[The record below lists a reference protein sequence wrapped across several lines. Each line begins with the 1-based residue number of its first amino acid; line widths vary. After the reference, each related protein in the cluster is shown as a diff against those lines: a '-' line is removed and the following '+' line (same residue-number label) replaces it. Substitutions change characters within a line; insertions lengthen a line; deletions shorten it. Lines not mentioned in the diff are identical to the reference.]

1 MEPVFGA
8 FRSEQGVKRHTE
20 PYVMN
25 IVRCSDTGADAW
37 ESHVLPPAMQGEA
50 TMASTSNHPLLP
62 LITKLESIA
71 TLSDEERHAVESLP
85 VKVRGLGPRHD
96 IVRDGDKA
104 SQCCLI
110 LEGWA
115 CRYKILGEGKRQI
128 FSFHM
133 AGDIPDLQSL
143 QISLMDHTLATLTR
157 ATVAFIP
164 HEALRDLTYQ
174 YPRLGAVLW
183 RDTLV
188 DAAIFREWM
197 VCMGRRSSYDHLA
210 HLFCELYLKQ
220 EAVGL
225 AGEHRCPLPMT
236 QADLADASGIS
247 NVHVNRVLQEMRG
260 NGLITLRGNTL
271 VIQAWDELIRAAEFD
286 DAYLHLRKRAAG

>member
-1 MEPVFGA
+1 MTLKSSHLLQP
-8 FRSEQGVKRHTE
+8 
-20 PYVMN
+20 M
-25 IVRCSDTGADAW
+25 IV
-37 ESHVLPPAMQGEA
+37 
-50 TMASTSNHPLLP
+50 
-62 LITKLESIA
+62 KLESVSA
-71 TLSDEERHAVESLP
+71 LTDQERQAVENLP
-85 VKVRGLGPRHD
+85 VRVHALKARQD
-96 IVRDGDKA
+96 IVRDGDTA
-104 SQCCLI
+104 TQCCLI

-128 FSFHM
+128 FSFHI

-143 QISLMDHTLATLTR
+143 HIPLMDHTLATMT
-157 ATVAFIP
+157 AAKVAFIP

-188 DAAIFREWM
+188 DAGIFREWM
-197 VCMGRRSSYDHLA
+197 ACMGQRSAYDHLA

-225 AGEHRCPLPMT
+225 AGENRCPLPIT
-236 QADLADASGIS
+236 QVDLADATGLS

-286 DAYLHLRKRAAG
+286 ETYLHLRKRAAG

>member
-1 MEPVFGA
+1 MSYDVF
-8 FRSEQGVKRHTE
+8 
-20 PYVMN
+20 
-25 IVRCSDTGADAW
+25 IVSGSDTGADAW
-37 ESHVLPPAMQGEA
+37 ESRALPPAMQGEA
-50 TMASTSNHPLLP
+50 AMASNIHRSLSP

-71 TLSDEERHAVESLP
+71 TLSDAERHAVQNLP
-85 VKVRGLGPRHD
+85 VRVQALQARQD
-96 IVRDGDKA
+96 IVRDGDMA

-128 FSFHM
+128 FSFHI

-143 QISLMDHTLATLTR
+143 HIPLMDHSLATMTQ

-164 HEALRDLTYQ
+164 HAAMHSLTLRF
-174 YPRLGAVLW
+174 PSIAAVLW

-197 VCMGRRSSYDHLA
+197 ACMGRRSAYDHLA

-225 AGEHRCPLPMT
+225 AGEHRCPLPIT
-236 QADLADASGIS
+236 QGDLADASGIS
-247 NVHVNRVLQEMRG
+247 NVHVNRVLKEMRS
-260 NGLITLRGNTL
+260 NGLITLHGNTL
-271 VIQAWDELIRAAEFD
+271 VIQAWDKLIRAAEFD
-286 DAYLHLRKRAAG
+286 ETYLHLRKRSA

>member
-1 MEPVFGA
+1 
-8 FRSEQGVKRHTE
+8 
-20 PYVMN
+20 
-25 IVRCSDTGADAW
+25 
-37 ESHVLPPAMQGEA
+37 
-50 TMASTSNHPLLP
+50 MASNIHRPLSP

-71 TLSDEERHAVESLP
+71 TLSTEERHAVESLP
-85 VKVRGLGPRHD
+85 VRVQVMRARQD
-96 IVRDGDKA
+96 IVCDGEMA

-115 CRYKILGEGKRQI
+115 CRYKMLGEGKRQI
-128 FSFHM
+128 FSFHI
-133 AGDIPDLQSL
+133 AGDIPDPHSL
-143 QISLMDHTLATLTR
+143 HIPLMDHSLATMTQ

-164 HEALRDLTYQ
+164 HAAMHSLTLRFPSIT
-174 YPRLGAVLW
+174 GVLW

-197 VCMGRRSSYDHLA
+197 MCMGQRSSYNHLA

-225 AGEHRCPLPMT
+225 AGEHRCTLPIT

-247 NVHVNRVLQEMRG
+247 NVHVNRVLKEMRG
-260 NGLITLRGNTL
+260 NGLITLHGNTL
-271 VIQAWDELIRAAEFD
+271 VIQAWEALIRAAEFD
-286 DAYLHLRKRAAG
+286 ETYLHLRKRRA